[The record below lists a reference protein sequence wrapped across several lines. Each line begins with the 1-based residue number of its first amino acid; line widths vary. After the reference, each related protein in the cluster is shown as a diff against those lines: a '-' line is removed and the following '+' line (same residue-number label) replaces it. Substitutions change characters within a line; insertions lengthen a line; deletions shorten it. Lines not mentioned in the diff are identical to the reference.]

1 MILVP
6 LPGWLT
12 GPSWAAVTELLTD
25 PKVTDALAALLV
37 AVIVAVAG
45 VVALVASQVRRWMEA
60 KFEHVIEGV
69 EEARAAAR
77 SADAQVSNDH
87 STNIRDDL
95 DRAIETVHAVS
106 DQIGELTGHVG
117 TLADQLGRVE
127 TTLSAHGESLEAV
140 SARVGRIDERGGRMA
155 EEIHDERVAR
165 EAAQRTIDEHSHD
178 AHARLHERLDRLEEK
193 VNQQ

>member
-1 MILVP
+1 M
-6 LPGWLT
+6 
-12 GPSWAAVTELLTD
+12 TELLAD
-25 PKVTDALAALLV
+25 PKVADAFSALVV
-37 AVIVAVAG
+37 AFIVAVTG
-45 VVALVASQVRRWMEA
+45 VVALVASQVRRWLEA
-60 KFEHVIEGV
+60 KFAYVIAGV

-87 STNIRDDL
+87 STNMREDL

-117 TLADQLGRVE
+117 ALADQLGRVE
-127 TTLSAHGESLEAV
+127 TTLSNHGKSLEAV
-140 SARVGRIDERGGRMA
+140 ESRVGRIDERGGRMA

-178 AHARLHERLDRLEEK
+178 AHARLHERLDRLEERM
-193 VNQQ
+193 NEH

>member
-1 MILVP
+1 MSEFL
-6 LPGWLT
+6 
-12 GPSWAAVTELLTD
+12 SD
-25 PKVTDALAALLV
+25 PKVIDALAAL
-37 AVIVAVAG
+37 IVAVLVAMTG
-45 VVALVASQVRRWMEA
+45 VVALIASQVRRWLEA
-60 KFEHVIEGV
+60 KFAHVLEGV

-87 STNIRDDL
+87 ETNIRDDL

-127 TTLSAHGESLEAV
+127 TTLVSHGKSLEAV
-140 SARVGRIDERGGRMA
+140 ESRVGRIDERGRQIT
-155 EEIHDERVAR
+155 EELHDERVSR
-165 EAAQRTIDEHSHD
+165 EAAQRSIDEHSHD
-178 AHARLHERLDRLEEK
+178 AHARLHARLDKLEEK

>member
-1 MILVP
+1 M
-6 LPGWLT
+6 
-12 GPSWAAVTELLTD
+12 TELLSD
-25 PKVTDALAALLV
+25 PKVADALAALVVAILV
-37 AVIVAVAG
+37 AMTG
-45 VVALVASQVRRWMEA
+45 VVALVASQVRRWLDA
-60 KFEHVIEGV
+60 KFAHVIAGV
-69 EEARAAAR
+69 EDARAAAR

-87 STNIRDDL
+87 STNMREDL

-127 TTLSAHGESLEAV
+127 TTLTNHGRSLEAV
-140 SARVGRIDERGGRMA
+140 ESRVGRIDERGTRMA

-178 AHARLHERLDRLEEK
+178 AHARLHERLDRLEERM
-193 VNQQ
+193 NDQ

>member
-1 MILVP
+1 M
-6 LPGWLT
+6 
-12 GPSWAAVTELLTD
+12 TELLAD
-25 PKVTDALAALLV
+25 PKVADALAALVVAILV
-37 AVIVAVAG
+37 AMTG
-45 VVALVASQVRRWMEA
+45 VVALAASQVRRWMDA
-60 KFEHVIEGV
+60 KFAHVIAGV

-87 STNIRDDL
+87 ATNIRDDL

-127 TTLSAHGESLEAV
+127 TTLSNHGKSLEAV
-140 SARVGRIDERGGRMA
+140 ESRVGRIDERGIHMA
-155 EEIHDERVAR
+155 EQIHDERVAR
-165 EAAQRTIDEHSHD
+165 EAAQRNTDEHSHD

-193 VNQQ
+193 VNQK

>member
-1 MILVP
+1 M
-6 LPGWLT
+6 
-12 GPSWAAVTELLTD
+12 TEVLSD

-37 AVIVAVAG
+37 AVIVAMTGA
-45 VVALVASQVRRWMEA
+45 VALIASQVRRWLEA
-60 KFEHVIEGV
+60 KFAHVLEGV

-87 STNIRDDL
+87 DTNIRDDL

-127 TTLSAHGESLEAV
+127 TTLSNHGKSLEAV
-140 SARVGRIDERGGRMA
+140 ESRVGRIDERSGRMA
-155 EEIHDERVAR
+155 EEIHDERVSR
-165 EAAQRTIDEHSHD
+165 EAAQRAIDEHSHD
-178 AHARLHERLDRLEEK
+178 AHARLHERLDKLEERMTA
-193 VNQQ
+193 Q

>member
-1 MILVP
+1 M
-6 LPGWLT
+6 
-12 GPSWAAVTELLTD
+12 TELLAD
-25 PKVTDALAALLV
+25 PKVTDALAALVVAVLV
-37 AVIVAVAG
+37 AMTGIVALA
-45 VVALVASQVRRWMEA
+45 ASQVRRWMDA
-60 KFEHVIEGV
+60 KFAHVLAGV

-87 STNIRDDL
+87 DTNIRDDL

-117 TLADQLGRVE
+117 TLADQLNRVE
-127 TTLSAHGESLEAV
+127 TTLTNHGKSLEAV
-140 SARVGRIDERGGRMA
+140 ESRVGRIDERGGRMA

-178 AHARLHERLDRLEEK
+178 AHARLHERLDKLEEK